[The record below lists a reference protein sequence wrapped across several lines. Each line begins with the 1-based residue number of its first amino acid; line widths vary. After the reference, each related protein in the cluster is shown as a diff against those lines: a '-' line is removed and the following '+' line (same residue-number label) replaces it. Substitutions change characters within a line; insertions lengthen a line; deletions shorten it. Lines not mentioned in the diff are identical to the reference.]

1 MAIAAAALRVGSM
14 LAKTGGAIAKGGKL
28 AMKKGGTVLKK
39 SKKIAGNVKKS
50 VKKGAK
56 ISKEKFMEGVNY
68 LKKER
73 ERRKREAEE
82 RALEQANKSKE
93 KPSAKK
99 SAARGGGMLQRLIS
113 FISTILVG
121 WIVTNL
127 PKIIESVKGVIEKIK
142 QIYNNI
148 TGLFGSVG
156 EFFSGIKDSI
166 GNVINRIK
174 DIDFS
179 KIGEKIKEKI
189 TGLKD
194 AFTNLIANVGKG
206 LGILKSKKNEDP
218 EKLAKSGIGGDASAE
233 SNNSSK
239 KADDKNSD
247 VDGLKKDTNKLK
259 SDTNELEGN
268 LTESLNKA
276 ENEMSKVDVNVSIE
290 QVKESGDA
298 EKIEPVKKDASKIDQ
313 VKESG
318 TKKSKLV
325 KKFEGDA
332 SKSTIQTLDGKTYKP
347 GDKGYKGELKKAQS
361 AVKKSMKN
369 VTKDSGKFIS
379 NIKKADITKSITKN
393 KKSKNIVVDNIIP
406 AQNQVAQS
414 QRESQTQII
423 VLGKS
428 LNSMVKENILLDAAY
443 T

>member
-179 KIGEKIKEKI
+179 KIGEKIKDKI

-194 AFTNLIANVGKG
+194 AFTNMIANIGKG

-218 EKLAKSGIGGDASAE
+218 SKLAKSGFGGDASSE
-233 SNNSSK
+233 NNNSSK

-247 VDGLKKDTNKLK
+247 IDGLKKDTNKLM
-259 SDTNELEGN
+259 SDTNELDSN
-268 LTESLNKA
+268 LNESLKKA
-276 ENEMSKVDVNVSIE
+276 ESEMSKVDVNVSIE
-290 QVKESGDA
+290 QGKESGDA
-298 EKIEPVKKDASKIDQ
+298 EKIEPVKKDASKI
-313 VKESG
+313 
-318 TKKSKLV
+318 
-325 KKFEGDA
+325 
-332 SKSTIQTLDGKTYKP
+332 TIQTLDGKTYKS
-347 GDKGYKGELKKAQS
+347 GDKGFKGELKKAQG

-369 VTKDSGKFIS
+369 ITKDSSKFIS

-406 AQNQVAQS
+406 STQVTQLS
-414 QRESQTQII
+414 QESETKLI

>member
-1 MAIAAAALRVGSM
+1 
-14 LAKTGGAIAKGGKL
+14 
-28 AMKKGGTVLKK
+28 
-39 SKKIAGNVKKS
+39 
-50 VKKGAK
+50 
-56 ISKEKFMEGVNY
+56 
-68 LKKER
+68 
-73 ERRKREAEE
+73 
-82 RALEQANKSKE
+82 
-93 KPSAKK
+93 
-99 SAARGGGMLQRLIS
+99 MLQRLIS
-113 FISTILVG
+113 FISTILIG

-166 GNVINRIK
+166 GNVINRIM

-239 KADDKNSD
+239 KADDKKSE

-290 QVKESGDA
+290 QGKESGDA

-347 GDKGYKGELKKAQS
+347 GDKGYKAELKKAQS
-361 AVKKSMKN
+361 AVKKSMKPVKK
-369 VTKDSGKFIS
+369 VTKDSKFIS
-379 NIKKADITKSITKN
+379 NVKNPDITSTITKQ

-406 AQNQVAQS
+406 STQVTQLPQAQ
-414 QRESQTQII
+414 ESQVKLI